1 MSLNKS
7 YCVIP
12 NQLYAGAIPAS
23 EDTTITED
31 RIKHLKELGIALII
45 NLMESDERNYDGKL
59 FSDYTNIAAQQGIAV
74 SRISIRD
81 LSVPTFTQM
90 REILDLI
97 NQSIINDKKVYVHCW
112 GGIGRTGTVVGCYL
126 IENKFA
132 SRENVFNQIQELKSQ
147 SDLADRYSPETEEQ
161 MDFVVG
167 WTSN

>member
-1 MSLNKS
+1 MHFSKS

-23 EDTTITED
+23 EDITITED
-31 RIKHLKELGIALII
+31 KIKHLKELGIALII

-59 FSDYTNIAAQQGIAV
+59 FSDYTGIAAQQGIVV
-74 SRISIRD
+74 SRIPIPD
-81 LSVPTFTQM
+81 LSVPSSSQM

-97 NQSIINDKKVYVHCW
+97 NQSILDDQKVYIHCW

-132 SRENVFNQIQELKSQ
+132 TKENVFNQIQELKSQ
-147 SDLADRYSPETEEQ
+147 SDLADRFSPETDAQ
-161 MDFVVG
+161 MDFVLG
-167 WTSN
+167 WANH